1 MAVGDDDSFVAVE
14 GRCSVKSDCDR
25 EFSNLPSWKR
35 GGRLGFGGS
44 SDAASAFFLNN
55 MVVVAAVMT
64 STDAASVM
72 TATAAFALD
81 EEEVSR
87 GIGVVILRIVRP
99 LKLPCFGARQMT
111 RISRAYGKA
120 GEVGRLLHA
129 IWWVTIS
136 TI

>member
-1 MAVGDDDSFVAVE
+1 MAVGDDDSFVVE

-44 SDAASAFFLNN
+44 SGAAAAFFLDN

-64 STDAASVM
+64 SADAARVM

-87 GIGVVILRIVRP
+87 GIGREIL
-99 LKLPCFGARQMT
+99 L
-111 RISRAYGKA
+111 
-120 GEVGRLLHA
+120 
-129 IWWVTIS
+129 S
-136 TI
+136 TIFLVSGPAK